1 MTPLADVLRV
11 LNSNID
17 LLVKPGAPPRLRMPP
32 RQRVIS
38 LQDVIQ
44 EQVEEIIAE
53 AEAEAIPVTPE
64 NALDIQHE
72 YISAHGNIDR
82 KFKPR
87 KYQIE
92 GIRVLREKKRA
103 LLYDLAGLGKTL
115 QASEAA
121 DLPCLIACPTYLTF
135 QWFVFLREQYPEM
148 NTILVEGP
156 RMQREKLL
164 AQKADWYIVN
174 IEMFAP
180 RKSRTNE
187 TFLEFKFPEVKTFVI
202 DESHHVR
209 GRDAAQSKGAFRY
222 AQECERVY
230 LLTATPQYKGPD
242 DLYMQLRIINRKLH
256 PSYYNFVSDFC
267 RVSQSGFGS
276 KIIGVKSHQAIRD
289 LLSFNGIGRTYED
302 VKIELPE
309 LIRHNIPIR
318 PSEDFLETYNKVKS
332 HFVYNDKDVNSLM
345 EAMHIMRRMT
355 AQVKLEKVLEIL
367 LDTAEEPEGI
377 IFCYYKDTAK
387 AIGALLDI
395 PCITGEMEAK
405 ERKELAQMSKLTV
418 ATISA
423 MSEGVDLSHVSHV
436 IFMESDYVPGKIYQA
451 LSRVRRMRTN
461 QAPVRASFVYVKD
474 TIDEIVHEASG
485 RRYADIRQVMRAAL
499 LGD

>member
-1 MTPLADVLRV
+1 MTPLSDVLKV
-11 LNSNID
+11 LSANVD
-17 LLVKPGAPPRLRMPP
+17 LLVRPGPPPKLTMPV
-32 RQRVIS
+32 VIHS
-38 LQDVIQ
+38 PIQ
-44 EQVEEIIAE
+44 TVEEAVATEFTDVEETLEQAAE
-53 AEAEAIPVTPE
+53 A
-64 NALDIQHE
+64 ALTIQ
-72 YISAHGNIDR
+72 YDYVSLHGNVER

-92 GIRVLREKKRA
+92 GIKRLVEKKRA

-121 DLPCLIACPTYLTF
+121 ELPCLVACPTYLTF
-135 QWFVFLREQYPEM
+135 QWYVFLREQYPE
-148 NTILVEGP
+148 NKVLLVEGTRP
-156 RMQREKLL
+156 QREKLL
-164 AQKADWYIVN
+164 EQKADWYIVN

-180 RKSRTNE
+180 RKNRNQDAY
-187 TFLEFKFPEVKTFVI
+187 LEYRFPEVKTLIV

-209 GRDAAQSKGAFRY
+209 GRDAAQSKGVFRY
-222 AQECERVY
+222 AQNCERVY

-242 DLYMQLRIINRKLH
+242 DLYMQLRILDRKSF
-256 PSYYNFVSDFC
+256 PSYYDFVSSFC
-267 RVSQSGFGS
+267 RVSANGFGS

-289 LLSFNGIGRTYED
+289 LLSNNGIGRTYED
-302 VKIELPE
+302 VKVELPE
-309 LIRHNIPIR
+309 LIRHNIPIKPTEEFMQMYDR
-318 PSEDFLETYNKVKS
+318 VRFQFTYNE
-332 HFVYNDKDVNSLM
+332 KDINSLM

-355 AQVKLEKVLEIL
+355 AQVKLERVLEIL
-367 LDTAEEPEGI
+367 LETGEEPEGI
-377 IFCYYKDTAK
+377 IFTYYKDTAK

-405 ERKELAQMSKLTV
+405 ERKELAQMSRLTV

-474 TIDEIVHEASG
+474 TIDEIVHDAAG